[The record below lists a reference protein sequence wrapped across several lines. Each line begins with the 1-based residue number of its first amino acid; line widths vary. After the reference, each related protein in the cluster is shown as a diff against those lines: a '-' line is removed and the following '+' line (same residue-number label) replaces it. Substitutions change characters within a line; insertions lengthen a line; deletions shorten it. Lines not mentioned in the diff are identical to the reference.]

1 MVDVNSKCHRY
12 NGFNLH
18 KRPSF
23 RHRCA
28 DEQLA
33 LTLCEMIVLNELSS
47 LRRWFRGDAL
57 LQFKKPKNKQTIKL
71 RSFKEESNIICKFF
85 PRSLYSCIIHAVQ

>member
-33 LTLCEMIVLNELSS
+33 LTLCKMIVLNELSS

-57 LQFKKPKNKQTIKL
+57 LQLKKNQKQTIKP

-85 PRSLYSCIIHAVQ
+85 PRCLYSCIIHAVQ

>member
-1 MVDVNSKCHRY
+1 MKKILAELTIQMVDVNSKCHRY

-57 LQFKKPKNKQTIKL
+57 LQLKKLQKQTNNKTL
-71 RSFKEESNIICKFF
+71 KF
-85 PRSLYSCIIHAVQ
+85 